1 MWQKTKNI
9 YHLNQAIL
17 ANIMH
22 GFPSRGL
29 TIIGVTGTEGKTT
42 TANLIY
48 HILEKAG
55 KKAAVISTTGA
66 IINSQAFDTGYHTT
80 TPGRFALQSYL
91 KKARREKV
99 EYIVLEVS
107 SHALDQHRIFG
118 IRPAVGVITNVAN
131 DHLDYHKTWESY
143 VHAKAK
149 LLRAAKVAI
158 LNKDDKSYLRI
169 KKYELK
175 SRDKKVITYGLKRD
189 SEVNPHVFP
198 FQTKLLGQF
207 NKYNCL
213 AAIAALQ
220 VLHIPTD
227 DIKKGLATYK
237 PPIGRQEIVYDK
249 DFKVIIDFAT
259 TEYSYNCILPV
270 IKNLTQ
276 KRLIHVF
283 GSAGSRDF
291 TKRPTL
297 GKAASQYD
305 DIIVLT
311 AEDPRKEGTEKIS
324 NEIASG
330 IKGFE
335 IIDQSVP
342 SPDFTVQKGK
352 KYVFKIPN
360 RNDAI
365 DFAITLA
372 QKGDTVL
379 LTGKGHERSMNY
391 GNGEEPW
398 NEHEA
403 VKKALEMRG
412 AK

>member
-17 ANIMH
+17 ANIMY

-29 TIIGVTGTEGKTT
+29 TVIGVTGTEGKTT

-55 KKAAVISTTGA
+55 KSAAVISTTGA
-66 IINSQAFDTGYHTT
+66 IINGKQFDTGYHIT

-91 KKARREKV
+91 KKARKEKV
-99 EYIVLEVS
+99 QYIVLEVS
-107 SHALDQHRIFG
+107 SHALDQHRVFG
-118 IRPAVGVITNVAN
+118 IKPAVGVITNVAN
-131 DHLDYHKTWESY
+131 DHLDYHKTWEKY

-149 LLRAAKVAI
+149 LLKVSKVAI
-158 LNKDDKSYLRI
+158 VNKDDKSYQRI
-169 KKYELK
+169 KKYELRNK
-175 SRDKKVITYGLKRD
+175 DKKIITYGLKRD
-189 SEVNPHVFP
+189 SDINPHVFQ

-213 AAIAALQ
+213 AAISALQ
-220 VLHIPTD
+220 VLHISNE
-227 DIKKGLATYK
+227 DIQKGIATYK
-237 PPIGRQEIVYDK
+237 APIGRQETVYDK
-249 DFKVIIDFAT
+249 EFKVIIDFAT

-270 IKNLTQ
+270 IKQLTS

-283 GSAGSRDF
+283 GSAGARDAA
-291 TKRPTL
+291 KRPIL
-297 GKAASQYD
+297 GKVASQYD

-311 AEDPRKEGTEKIS
+311 AEDPRKEGAETIS
-324 NEIASG
+324 DQIAKG

-335 IIDQSVP
+335 SVDQEN
-342 SPDFTVQKGK
+342 VQSSTFNVKSK
-352 KYVFKIPN
+352 KYVVKISN
-360 RNDAI
+360 RKDAI
-365 DFAITLA
+365 EFAISIA

-398 NEHEA
+398 SEHET